1 VALSI
6 IATWISAA
14 EVCAWS
20 KISCNPKQAHGPI
33 ALDIGFMITR
43 KLNGFRTAVEHIESS
58 TELIFSVTKALE
70 IRLYSQKQG
79 RGPNKLDGKQLKIST
94 K

>member
-1 VALSI
+1 ML
-6 IATWISAA
+6 
-14 EVCAWS
+14 
-20 KISCNPKQAHGPI
+20 
-33 ALDIGFMITR
+33 TR

-79 RGPNKLDGKQLKIST
+79 RGPNKLDGKQLHVISQWQRGGPALDGRMARGFLT
-94 K
+94 WERDQ